1 MRRIII
7 SLLAALGS
15 CGLSFSQ
22 RPSEVTVAVRVLDY
36 KSGHPAKGR
45 KVALSTAPVP
55 ENNRDWVIAKTKKGG
70 VAWFTIRE
78 PLPTILWIDPEAGS
92 SANFSCTQSDAELDL
107 HGARY
112 EVHFS
117 GVLHPATSRVLQQ
130 GIVGR
135 FANNPLCQPHTSLI
149 PPEQPRVIV
158 IFTRHL
164 SPWLEF
170 RRLWEY

>member
-1 MRRIII
+1 MTV
-7 SLLAALGS
+7 SLLAVLGS
-15 CGLSFSQ
+15 CGFSFSQ

-36 KSGHPAKGR
+36 KSGHPARGR
-45 KVALSTAPVP
+45 KVAISTVLVP

-70 VAWFTIRE
+70 VALFTIRE
-78 PLPTILWIDPEAGS
+78 PLPIILWIDPEAGS
-92 SANFSCTQSDAELDL
+92 SANFSCTRADAELDL
-107 HGARY
+107 HGVRN

-117 GVLHPATSRVLQQ
+117 GVLHPATFQVLQR
-130 GIVGR
+130 GIVGT
-135 FANNPLCQPHTSLI
+135 FTNNPLCQPHTPLI
-149 PPEQPRVIV
+149 PPQRPGVIV